1 MVARYD
7 EFEPDG
13 DLSPE
18 VRALVD
24 NLSPNQLSEIDN
36 ALLSNCLT
44 QWRKVAAVVGFTMT
58 NEFMAEYPG
67 IPDVFFSQR
76 VRSLVDRGILESEG
90 NLSYMR
96 YSEVRLA
103 RTSSTHTET

>member
-1 MVARYD
+1 VTYN

-13 DLSPE
+13 ELSPE

-24 NLSPNQLSEIDN
+24 ELTSNQLTEIDN
-36 ALLSNCLT
+36 ALLANCLD

-58 NEFMAEYPG
+58 KEFMAEHPG

-76 VRSLVDRGILESEG
+76 VRSLVDRGILENQG
-90 NLSYMR
+90 NLNYMR